1 MLGQTIWAAR
11 SRRVIVARTES
22 AQWMASGCSEET
34 DTVCAPSIA
43 GDTPLR
49 LAMPTSAAKATEK
62 ELMPRKRGRLSTMVL
77 KRPRFRGISSF
88 SVAFAALVGIAS
100 LSGVSPA
107 MLGAQTVSVSS
118 EQPDAIHWADS
129 VLATMT
135 LRDRA
140 AQMVWPNIYADY
152 VPADAASWR
161 RITSYVRDQKVGGI
175 LMSIGS
181 PIEMAVKLNALQRLS
196 YLPLIVGADLETGA
210 G

>member
-77 KRPRFRGISSF
+77 KANGRDGWRATWAISPVAGDRTGGQGRRPP
-88 SVAFAALVGIAS
+88 LNKW
-100 LSGVSPA
+100 VS
-107 MLGAQTVSVSS
+107 
-118 EQPDAIHWADS
+118 
-129 VLATMT
+129 
-135 LRDRA
+135 
-140 AQMVWPNIYADY
+140 
-152 VPADAASWR
+152 
-161 RITSYVRDQKVGGI
+161 
-175 LMSIGS
+175 
-181 PIEMAVKLNALQRLS
+181 AV
-196 YLPLIVGADLETGA
+196 IGA
-210 G
+210 GGATSHIPTQNVKS